1 MKDVLPW
8 FRTDFRICI
17 CTELG
22 WAATVN
28 SCTFALEPFF
38 NAAASQ
44 FILGQSIPIT
54 LWLSLAPV
62 VIGVSM
68 ASLTEL
74 SFNWLGFISAMISNI
89 SFTYR
94 SIYSKKAMR
103 PCILEFDGASSGN
116 PGKSGAGAVLRSG
129 NEVHRYSKGL
139 GTQTNNSAE
148 YHGLLLGLKEASNK
162 GYDHVEVRGDSKLV
176 CEQVTSSD

>member
-1 MKDVLPW
+1 MN
-8 FRTDFRICI
+8 RGNQR
-17 CTELG
+17 E
-22 WAATVN
+22 
-28 SCTFALEPFF
+28 
-38 NAAASQ
+38 
-44 FILGQSIPIT
+44 
-54 LWLSLAPV
+54 
-62 VIGVSM
+62 
-68 ASLTEL
+68 
-74 SFNWLGFISAMISNI
+74 
-89 SFTYR
+89 
-94 SIYSKKAMR
+94 R

-176 CEQVTSSD
+176 CEQFAGNWKVNNPNLRELRNEALDLKGNFKSVVVQHVPRGSNREADAQASWGKNLQAGQVEEDYYYD